1 MATLFKPMDVQV
13 DGDGVSMAGAKL
25 YFYQTGTSTP
35 QDTFSQSDLD
45 PSHVNPNPVVA
56 NADGLWPPIYL
67 GITDYKAILKT
78 AADVTVQTIDP
89 VLVNP
94 QAASLSD
101 DFDDE
106 FGSTQYSLLQRGAS
120 DWEAVTLKAVL
131 DNQFGTTQGQ
141 ILYRNASDWVALAP
155 PSARA
160 ILSISGSGANPTW
173 QRRAYFY
180 GTFSAGVLTSRK
192 ASGMTVARTSNG
204 KMTCTLT
211 TAFPDAFYIVNATSA
226 STLNGGVGQGEW
238 VSEDSAA
245 GARSTTTFY
254 LRCRGDNID
263 VQDPDAINIEVLG

>member
-13 DGDGVSMAGAKL
+13 DGDGISMAGAKI

-67 GITDYKAILKT
+67 GLTDYKAILKT

-131 DNQFGTTQGQ
+131 DNKFGTTQGNV
-141 ILYRNASDWVALAP
+141 IYRSASDWAALAP
-155 PSARA
+155 PSVPSALT
-160 ILSISGSGANPTW
+160 LSGTAANPAW
-173 QRRAYFY
+173 QANRKPYARGTQSGGTVTLVKSSEISSIAKLGAGHYEVTISPAMPDANYRFY
-180 GTFSAGVLTSRK
+180 VFAGV
-192 ASGMTVARTSNG
+192 ASGNFMA
-204 KMTCTLT
+204 
-211 TAFPDAFYIVNATSA
+211 
-226 STLNGGVGQGEW
+226 
-238 VSEDSAA
+238 SEDASFTN
-245 GARSTTTFY
+245 TTTKFRFY
-254 LRCRGDNID
+254 TGGDGAGG
-263 VQDPDAINIEVLG
+263 QDPDTINVEVFV